1 MFSVYTFRSKCEEEA
16 ECILEDRATRI
27 FLNTRGENDSERIK
41 RIHQRVCEVR
51 LSEEAGVKHMQA
63 WEEKYYEKEKIFRKR
78 HSCSVT
84 RAEGQQAD
92 PVCQNQIL
100 WKGDPQGMHQ

>member
-63 WEEKYYEKEKIFRKR
+63 WEEKYYGKENLEEP
-78 HSCSVT
+78 S
-84 RAEGQQAD
+84 
-92 PVCQNQIL
+92 
-100 WKGDPQGMHQ
+100 

>member
-51 LSEEAGVKHMQA
+51 LSEEAGVKHIQA
-63 WEEKYYEKEKIFRKR
+63 WEEKYYEKENLEEP
-78 HSCSVT
+78 S
-84 RAEGQQAD
+84 
-92 PVCQNQIL
+92 
-100 WKGDPQGMHQ
+100 